1 MINLFRHLI
10 YEEKPLSAFSIA
22 EEGTMD
28 FAIFE
33 VLMAMG
39 QFKDEKSI
47 QRLFNDAYFVCTI
60 LVDYYQ
66 LPYMHINDCKA
77 MIKNAYQSELFISD
91 ANIALADRY
100 SYVVLIVSYCLLK
113 HIDNWGNDINL
124 KRTIARLEE
133 KIQGNPNIKKILFA
147 KITSATSNNK
157 SIYSANVFHRRKI
170 TKDILTGISWYIQTQ
185 RYNNEIIR
193 EIVGYAA
200 TSEEKTL
207 LIESILRNVKRYSR
221 SNPANIDIEKIFES
235 LKKIREE
242 VEDNIQ
248 NNKEQSPLVKLYKQG
263 DMGAISVS
271 SSNNHSDTEEEMR
284 KAKEI
289 IAEQKKTIGIL
300 EDKIKTFEARIDD
313 LNKTFANAD
322 EEVSKDWRK
331 LKTSEVLHL
340 SNISGILN
348 NDSTIQEKAV
358 VLHLLTGCSVNTLR
372 QNFDNYKL
380 SDAAKEKVEK
390 KYKEALDT
398 EKAKS
403 KGKM

>member
-1 MINLFRHLI
+1 M
-10 YEEKPLSAFSIA
+10 
-22 EEGTMD
+22 
-28 FAIFE
+28 
-33 VLMAMG
+33 
-39 QFKDEKSI
+39 
-47 QRLFNDAYFVCTI
+47 
-60 LVDYYQ
+60 
-66 LPYMHINDCKA
+66 
-77 MIKNAYQSELFISD
+77 
-91 ANIALADRY
+91 
-100 SYVVLIVSYCLLK
+100 
-113 HIDNWGNDINL
+113 
-124 KRTIARLEE
+124 
-133 KIQGNPNIKKILFA
+133 
-147 KITSATSNNK
+147 
-157 SIYSANVFHRRKI
+157 
-170 TKDILTGISWYIQTQ
+170 
-185 RYNNEIIR
+185 
-193 EIVGYAA
+193 GYAA